1 MKENIFSK
9 LFDFQDNSQ
18 VLVQITRT
26 PFPAVKVSTI
36 YKQKNH
42 IMEIDCDD
50 LKEAQKFIA
59 SYSIKNAVVFRSKQR
74 KNHEQLEAAKK
85 ASS

>member
-9 LFDFQDNSQ
+9 LFDFQDKSQ
-18 VLVQITRT
+18 VLVQITTT

-42 IMEIDCDD
+42 IMEIHCDD
-50 LKEAQKFIA
+50 LKEAQEFIA
-59 SYSIKNAVVFRSKQR
+59 GYSIKNAVVFRSTQR
-74 KNHEQLEAAKK
+74 KNYEQQAAAKT
-85 ASS
+85 ASA